1 MIIQRALLL
10 ALPLLTIFTT
20 STAVQLIKV
29 IPPNEFIHRKI
40 TQPEDD
46 FPLFRLPDSQL
57 HHMSFWFNR
66 LSDAQKYPQ
75 VLGPCRPPG
84 PLDYPHVSRNTER
97 EVGYPLFPLDAVSR
111 NKILG
116 RPDPATV
123 KRNIEI
129 ATGGRLNTVDEVVN
143 LVNEALRNLNV
154 RNERKDG
161 GTGRG
166 ESDLGRFIIP
176 YGDDILTLLASNFHS
191 PIAGLVVQAGCGPA
205 SVEVQA
211 GLWAE
216 DIFVSMDEQ
225 RALVA
230 GALYVIG
237 DRGYIARRDRDLRT
251 AIEKEGLAQRWDG
264 EGDDVEEE
272 DQQGAITR
280 QKQKRKVE
288 ETCQREVGTGALSF
302 GERVELLDLDILM
315 DEEEWV
321 IRYEMIVSALRAK
334 LYAMVP
340 RQAWTEFESKVDEV
354 VSAAEELAGDVI
366 QEHIKNLIQEG
377 KGHGDGF
384 QEFLIREAE
393 TMRERYRPFELTE
406 AVVGR
411 IAYWRWSR
419 QARR

>member
-1 MIIQRALLL
+1 MIIQRALSFALL
-10 ALPLLTIFTT
+10 LLTIFTT
-20 STAVQLIKV
+20 STAVHLIK
-29 IPPNEFIHRKI
+29 IISPQEFIHRKL
-40 TQPEDD
+40 TQPEDH
-46 FPLFRLPDSQL
+46 FPLFRLPESQL
-57 HHMSFWFNR
+57 HHISFWLNR

-84 PLDYPHVSRNTER
+84 PLDHPHVSRNTER
-97 EVGYPLFPLDAVSR
+97 EVGYPLFPPDDVSR

-129 ATGGRLNTVDEVVN
+129 ATGGRFNTVDDVVN

-161 GTGRG
+161 EGRG
-166 ESDLGRFIIP
+166 ETDLGRLIIP

-191 PIAGLVVQAGCGPA
+191 PIAGLVVQAGCGPE
-205 SVEVQA
+205 SIEVQA

-216 DIFVSMDEQ
+216 EILVSMDEQ

-237 DRGYIARRDRDLRT
+237 DRGYIARRDRDLRR
-251 AIEKEGLAQRWDG
+251 AIERKGLEQRWDG
-264 EGDDVEEE
+264 EGDYVEEE

-280 QKQKRKVE
+280 QKQERKVE
-288 ETCQREVGTGALSF
+288 ESCQREVGTGALSF
-302 GERVELLDLDILM
+302 GERVEALDLDILM
-315 DEEEWV
+315 GEEEWV

-340 RQAWTEFESKVDEV
+340 RQAWAEFESRVNEV
-354 VSAAEELAGDVI
+354 VSAAEELAGNVI
-366 QEHIKNLIQEG
+366 QEHLKNLIQEG
-377 KGHGDGF
+377 KEHGDGF
-384 QEFLIREAE
+384 QQFLIREAE
-393 TMRERYRPFELTE
+393 TIRERYRPLELTD

>member
-1 MIIQRALLL
+1 MIIQRALSL
-10 ALPLLTIFTT
+10 ALSLLTIFTT
-20 STAVQLIKV
+20 STAVHLIKV

-57 HHMSFWFNR
+57 HHISFWLNR

-84 PLDYPHVSRNTER
+84 PLDYPHVSLNTER
-97 EVGYPLFPLDAVSR
+97 EVGYPLFPLDAISR

-116 RPDPATV
+116 RPDPETV
-123 KRNIEI
+123 SRNIEI
-129 ATGGRLNTVDEVVN
+129 STGGRLNTVDEVVN

-154 RNERKDG
+154 RNERKEG

-166 ESDLGRFIIP
+166 ESDLGRLIIP

-237 DRGYIARRDRDLRT
+237 DRGYITRRDRDLRT
-251 AIEKEGLAQRWDG
+251 ATEKKGLEQRWDG
-264 EGDDVEEE
+264 EGD
-272 DQQGAITR
+272 ITR
-280 QKQKRKVE
+280 QKQERKVE

-302 GERVELLDLDILM
+302 GERVEALDLDILM
-315 DEEEWV
+315 DEEDWV
-321 IRYEMIVSALRAK
+321 SRYEMIVSALRAK

-340 RQAWTEFESKVDEV
+340 MQAWAEFESRIDEV
-354 VSAAEELAGDVI
+354 VSAAEELAGKVI
-366 QEHIKNLIQEG
+366 DEHIKNLIQKG

-393 TMRERYRPFELTE
+393 TIRERYRPFELTE
-406 AVVGR
+406 AVVRR

-419 QARR
+419 QA